1 MRKITNHKLSLRGD
15 RVVQRSGRLRFEIF
29 VLAGAVAA
37 TSCTPAVPQPIG
49 STRVITPAAAAD
61 SVATSV
67 DYRRIERE
75 VVVEL
80 NAARRDPAGYST
92 YLAELIPMFDGDV
105 LRRPNHPVGV
115 RTTEG
120 AAAVRE
126 AVGALR
132 AQAPE
137 PPLSFAEGL
146 AAAARELAVDEGRT
160 GAVGHTGSD
169 GSTPATRITRHGA
182 WGVSYAQTLVVFSEG
197 HLTERL
203 YLFAR
208 SAILFDRSVEPV
220 PTSRRVITIFPD
232 ERLRLDADGATKW
245 TVLRA
250 SFAAVGN
257 SFANAVAAS
266 RSKAK
271 TIHVD
276 GLGPVTLLHDAN
288 FEAP

>member
-1 MRKITNHKLSLRGD
+1 MRTNLAPLVFLCLTIGCNSEALVHREKPSARDELLADARAGHLTEFEMRAHGQHRSDNRGP
-15 RVVQRSGRLRFEIF
+15 VFERSGTARSLQVSYGI
-29 VLAGAVAA
+29 A
-37 TSCTPAVPQPIG
+37 
-49 STRVITPAAAAD
+49 PAAAMD
-61 SVATSV
+61 SGIAKIV
-67 DYRRIERE
+67 
-75 VVVEL
+75 
-80 NAARRDPAGYST
+80 RDPNG
-92 YLAELIPMFDGDV
+92 E
-105 LRRPNHPVGV
+105 H
-115 RTTEG
+115 
-120 AAAVRE
+120 
-126 AVGALR
+126 
-132 AQAPE
+132 
-137 PPLSFAEGL
+137 
-146 AAAARELAVDEGRT
+146 
-160 GAVGHTGSD
+160 
-169 GSTPATRITRHGA
+169 
-182 WGVSYAQTLVVFSEG
+182 QTLVVFSEG